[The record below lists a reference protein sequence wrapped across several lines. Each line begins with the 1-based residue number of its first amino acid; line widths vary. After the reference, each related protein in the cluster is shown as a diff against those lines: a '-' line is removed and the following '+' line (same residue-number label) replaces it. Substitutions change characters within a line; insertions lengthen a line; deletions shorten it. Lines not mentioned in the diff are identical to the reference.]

1 MVQKSAPTE
10 AQRRNGTNLAILE
23 RHNGTSLRCSAIR
36 RTGEPTT
43 RAAAPNQALHVGI
56 FGMAGRGGA
65 AECQLDCRSA
75 PVVFSQSTMS
85 EIESFRATL
94 AALRAALPLARQ
106 FPLREPSEGPLYRRP
121 APPKALQGASERREL
136 SVKARLRTEAQKA
149 GTARGTSLHCRHR
162 ERAGKPSTRAA
173 APDQALHVGIFG
185 MAGRGGAAECQRQ
198 C

>member
-1 MVQKSAPTE
+1 MVPKSAPTE
-10 AQRRNGTNLAILE
+10 AQPRNGTNLAILE

-106 FPLREPSEGPLYRRP
+106 FPLREPSEGPLCRRP
-121 APPKALQGASERREL
+121 APPEALQGASERREL
-136 SVKARLRTEAQKA
+136 SVKARFARILATLKRHKFTLPPQR
-149 GTARGTSLHCRHR
+149 ARGQTHRTSSSAEPSATCGYQW
-162 ERAGKPSTRAA
+162 RAQR
-173 APDQALHVGIFG
+173 
-185 MAGRGGAAECQRQ
+185 GRRG
-198 C
+198 